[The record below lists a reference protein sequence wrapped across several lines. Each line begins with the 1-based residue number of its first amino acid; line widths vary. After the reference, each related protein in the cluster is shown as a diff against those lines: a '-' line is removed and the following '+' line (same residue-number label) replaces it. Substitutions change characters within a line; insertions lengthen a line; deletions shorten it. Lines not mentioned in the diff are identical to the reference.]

1 MDLLPLLAGLGLF
14 MLGMK
19 QLEEAIAALAGVTF
33 RRFVR
38 DHASTPMRG
47 LATPLRRQA
56 SWVRRTV
63 RRTRERLSR
72 RGTSASAS

>member
-19 QLEEAIAALAGVTF
+19 QLEESISALAGVSF

-38 DHASTPMRG
+38 DHAN
-47 LATPLRRQA
+47 TPLRGIA
-56 SWVRRTV
+56 VGTRTTPAAV
-63 RRTRERLSR
+63 PTAPSKV
-72 RGTSASAS
+72 SAAVPGSSGA